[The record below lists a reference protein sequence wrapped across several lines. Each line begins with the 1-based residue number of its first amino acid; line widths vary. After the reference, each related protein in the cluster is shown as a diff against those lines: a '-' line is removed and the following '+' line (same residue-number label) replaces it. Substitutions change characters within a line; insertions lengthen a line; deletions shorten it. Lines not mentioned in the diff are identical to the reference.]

1 MDSMLKEGDIE
12 LFSNP
17 LELRKNNNNDY
28 YESNLSIT
36 NKSNHYIIFKIYVNQ
51 KQSNYNV
58 NPSTS
63 FLKQKSQLNVQIRK
77 NITENIE
84 ENTKDKFLIRF
95 FAVNT
100 IIESIEEAKLMIKNK
115 NYNEEDK
122 YEEVVNII
130 INKDDYQ
137 FNNLNQDILD
147 ENKLKEIEFNVDE
160 AIPAYQNMNNNMK
173 NQISNFERAIENFEN
188 QLQNIRVN
196 KELKNQKDNSLN
208 KNSNKKENTGLNKN
222 FMILF
227 LLISFVFGGYFAKIK
242 NNFFP
247 NKK

>member
-1 MDSMLKEGDIE
+1 ML
-12 LFSNP
+12 
-17 LELRKNNNNDY
+17 
-28 YESNLSIT
+28 
-36 NKSNHYIIFKIYVNQ
+36 
-51 KQSNYNV
+51 
-58 NPSTS
+58 
-63 FLKQKSQLNVQIRK
+63 
-77 NITENIE
+77 
-84 ENTKDKFLIRF
+84 
-95 FAVNT
+95 
-100 IIESIEEAKLMIKNK
+100 
-115 NYNEEDK
+115 
-122 YEEVVNII
+122 II

-173 NQISNFERAIENFEN
+173 NQISNFERAIENYEN

-227 LLISFVFGGYFAKIK
+227 LLIMLYLIC
-242 NNFFP
+242 
-247 NKK
+247 

>member
-1 MDSMLKEGDIE
+1 MLKEGDIE

-17 LELRKNNNNDY
+17 LELRKNNDNDY

-51 KQSNYNV
+51 KQSHYNV

-63 FLKQKSQLNVQIRK
+63 FLKPNSQLKVQVRK

-95 FAVNT
+95 FAINT
-100 IIESIEEAKLMIKNK
+100 IIESIEEA
-115 NYNEEDK
+115 
-122 YEEVVNII
+122 II

-222 FMILF
+222 FMILL

-247 NKK
+247 NNK

>member
-1 MDSMLKEGDIE
+1 ML
-12 LFSNP
+12 
-17 LELRKNNNNDY
+17 
-28 YESNLSIT
+28 
-36 NKSNHYIIFKIYVNQ
+36 
-51 KQSNYNV
+51 
-58 NPSTS
+58 
-63 FLKQKSQLNVQIRK
+63 
-77 NITENIE
+77 
-84 ENTKDKFLIRF
+84 
-95 FAVNT
+95 
-100 IIESIEEAKLMIKNK
+100 
-115 NYNEEDK
+115 
-122 YEEVVNII
+122 II

-137 FNNLNQDILD
+137 FNNLNIDILD

-173 NQISNFERAIENFEN
+173 NQISNFERAIENYEN

-196 KELKNQKDNSLN
+196 KESKNKKDNSLN
-208 KNSNKKENTGLNKN
+208 KNSNKKENPGLNKN

>member
-63 FLKQKSQLNVQIRK
+63 FLKPNSQLNVQVRK

-95 FAVNT
+95 FAINT
-100 IIESIEEAKLMIKNK
+100 TIESIEEAKLMIKNK

-137 FNNLNQDILD
+137 FNNLNIDILD

-173 NQISNFERAIENFEN
+173 NQISNFERAIENYEN

-196 KELKNQKDNSLN
+196 KESKNKKDNSLN
-208 KNSNKKENTGLNKN
+208 KNSNKKENPGLNKN